1 MLFYYIQNKL
11 LCDIYFIIF
20 LLSIKRPDIRIK
32 NYFISCLCTYFDII
46 QFVIKR
52 IHNLK
57 TIYIIFIIGILLHI
71 LGEKFKIHSS
81 FCEKRCV

>member
-1 MLFYYIQNKL
+1 MWFYYIQNKL
-11 LCDIYFIIF
+11 LCDIYIF
-20 LLSIKRPDIRIK
+20 K
-32 NYFISCLCTYFDII
+32 NYFISCLCTHFDII

-81 FCEKRCV
+81 FCEKRCG